1 MSIKQISLLLIILV
15 LFCNFTFKTGYE
27 VGIEKQEKVN
37 IQLKEEYNEIKTN
50 YDMLKTQ
57 YKRDLES
64 CYIQLERYER
74 GSNSE

>member
-50 YDMLKTQ
+50 YDMLETQ

>member
-27 VGIEKQEKVN
+27 VGIEKQEKIN
-37 IQLKEEYNEIKTN
+37 IQLKQEYNELKQN
-50 YDMLKTQ
+50 YDILEAQ
-57 YKRDLES
+57 YKKDLES
-64 CYIQLERYER
+64 CYVQLERYER